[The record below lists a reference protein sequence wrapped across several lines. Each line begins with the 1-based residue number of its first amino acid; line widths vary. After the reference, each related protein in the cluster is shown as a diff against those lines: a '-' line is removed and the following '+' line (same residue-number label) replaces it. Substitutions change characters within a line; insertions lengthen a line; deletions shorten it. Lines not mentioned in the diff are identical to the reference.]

1 MVAECAAAADSEAA
15 ESTGLVDLPPD
26 VLAHIVRHH
35 YDDDYHMLTLP
46 LTCAVF
52 ERLFSAGEA
61 AAAQLASRLRQ
72 VDAAV
77 CQPGLSVEGS
87 NEWALAHASGALH
100 HAKSFLCLET
110 GVHRAHLHA
119 LAATPHG
126 LASLRALLEY
136 CGSTAPAPPP
146 SPKAVTAEA
155 LFLEAEAKRLQ
166 QPASRQLTAL
176 HIHRE
181 TAGDRAARD
190 AAAAIGLQGA
200 ASRAALRNEVAS
212 QAQRQIGTACRL
224 TPGTSLCDHSDVM
237 LDCAPSTDATCRR
250 RWRLLTAQ
258 QRQQWERWANAVS
271 RQGKQRQSVVA
282 TNAQLAAWLLT
293 AVDATFLATT
303 ELEQHA

>member
-212 QAQRQIGTACRL
+212 QAQRQI
-224 TPGTSLCDHSDVM
+224 
-237 LDCAPSTDATCRR
+237 DATCRR

>member
-1 MVAECAAAADSEAA
+1 M
-15 ESTGLVDLPPD
+15 
-26 VLAHIVRHH
+26 LAHIVRHH

-212 QAQRQIGTACRL
+212 QAQRQI
-224 TPGTSLCDHSDVM
+224 
-237 LDCAPSTDATCRR
+237 DATCRR